1 MKIFKLA
8 GLFVAVVLVS
18 SAGAPAQSLS
28 DLARK
33 ERERQAKARAEGSK
47 AKVYTEIPGD
57 PSASKPDATTQTPDS
72 SAPAGAAAQPQPS
85 PASGGEANK
94 RGMPQPQSAIATWPL
109 RARATV
115 RPSERAHRTVNVT
128 IYVTSWCGYC
138 RKAREFLARQPNVT
152 VVAHDIEANRTRNTE
167 MLSKTGGRSGVPVID
182 VEGMILHGYSAEALA
197 EAISLARDR

>member
-47 AKVYTEIPGD
+47 AKVYTEIP
-57 PSASKPDATTQTPDS
+57 
-72 SAPAGAAAQPQPS
+72 AG
-85 PASGGEANK
+85 GGEAVK
-94 RGMPQPQSAIATWPL
+94 SALPPPQSTIAAGPL
-109 RARATV
+109 QPRPAV